1 MWEGKTM
8 KIYLISQNENRG
20 YDTYSDA
27 VVAAPDENTARIIHP
42 SGDIWGVDW
51 VPVDYAFPTWAS
63 RPDSVKVELIGEA
76 VEGTKQGVICSSFHA
91 G

>member
-1 MWEGKTM
+1 M
-8 KIYLISQNENRG
+8 KIYLICQNENRG

-27 VVAAPDENTARIIHP
+27 VVAAPDEDTARTMHP
-42 SGDIWGVDW
+42 NGYIWEVDW
-51 VPVDYAFPTWAS
+51 KPAGYSRGTWAS

>member
-1 MWEGKTM
+1 MSDGKQM
-8 KIYLISQNENRG
+8 KIYYISQNDSRG

-27 VVAAPDENTARIIHP
+27 VVAAPDEDTARTMHP
-42 SGDIWGVDW
+42 SGYIWGVDW
-51 VPVDYAFPTWAS
+51 KPAGFGGTWA
-63 RPDSVKVELIGEA
+63 RNPDYVKVELIGEA